1 MDVSNS
7 LITTGVKLPFQVPKN
22 QEQPSRALVIPAPTD
37 TSKNTSRN
45 EQSFSINSADLV
57 RKAEAVQSMRV
68 QRDNTLE
75 NAPFKGQQ
83 AVNAYQQTIES
94 ARQFEQ
100 GELVG
105 IDLYV

>member
-7 LITTGVKLPFQVPKN
+7 LISTGVKLPFQAPKS
-22 QEQPSRALVIPAPTD
+22 QEQSRALVLPVTAENP
-37 TSKNTSRN
+37 KNASRN
-45 EQSFSINSADLV
+45 EQSFNINSAELV
-57 RKAEAVQSMRV
+57 RKAEAVQNTRI

-75 NAPFKGQQ
+75 SAPFKGQQ

-94 ARQFEQ
+94 ARQFEE